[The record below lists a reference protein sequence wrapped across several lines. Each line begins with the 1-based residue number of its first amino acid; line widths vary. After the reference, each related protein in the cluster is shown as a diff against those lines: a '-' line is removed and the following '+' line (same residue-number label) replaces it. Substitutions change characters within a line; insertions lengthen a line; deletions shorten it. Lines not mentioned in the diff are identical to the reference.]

1 MEQCGIRES
10 KNLGGL
16 TVMDNFVTRVA
27 TLAFG
32 GALIYYYVLPVL
44 HQIQTNVIQAIALL
58 GGGR

>member
-1 MEQCGIRES
+1 M
-10 KNLGGL
+10 
-16 TVMDNFVTRVA
+16 TDNFVTRVT